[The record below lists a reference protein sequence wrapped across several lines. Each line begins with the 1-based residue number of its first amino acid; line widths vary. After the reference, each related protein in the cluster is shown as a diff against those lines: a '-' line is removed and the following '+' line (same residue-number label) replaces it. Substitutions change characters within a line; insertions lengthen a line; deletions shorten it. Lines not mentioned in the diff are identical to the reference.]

1 VSPPSAH
8 ELPIPTL
15 RPSNAAGGLHT
26 VVAALATAAAIRLSA
41 SPATAPWIAGQVLL
55 ALCFV
60 KWFSLLHEAG
70 HHTLFASR
78 ALNTAAGHLAS
89 VVTVLP
95 FTSWK
100 AVHRMHHKWTGWQD
114 KDPTT
119 SSLVPRPLAPFERV
133 VLNAAWRLWI
143 PLFSLLYRA
152 QSFWH
157 LPRLFRLFPDT
168 GARRAM
174 TVNLLALLGV
184 YVLGAWIV
192 GPATVVRLVGLGLF
206 LGFAWIDVIM
216 LSQHTHIPLR
226 LAKGEDV
233 APIPAP
239 EQAPYTRSLRFSG
252 WISTALLTGFDAHEL
267 HHVYPFVPGPRLREI
282 PWTPPNEAPAWA
294 WIRAAKRVPA
304 EVFLFKN
311 RDSSGLSI

>member
-1 VSPPSAH
+1 VSPPPPN
-8 ELPIPTL
+8 EPPIPAL
-15 RPSNAAGGLHT
+15 RPGDAAGALHT
-26 VVAALATAAAIRLSA
+26 LLALLSTAGAIRLSM
-41 SPATAPWIAGQVLL
+41 SPSFAPWIAGQVLL
-55 ALCFV
+55 ALSFV

-78 ALNTAAGHLAS
+78 GMNVVAGHLAS
-89 VVTVLP
+89 VITLLP

-100 AVHRMHHKWTGWQD
+100 AVHRMHHRWTGWQD

-119 SSLVPRPLAPFERV
+119 SSLVPRPLGGFERAAINV
-133 VLNAAWRLWI
+133 AWRAWI

-157 LPRLFRLFPDT
+157 LPRLFRLFPEP

-174 TVNLLALLGV
+174 TVNLVALLGL
-184 YVLGAWIV
+184 YVAALVIV
-192 GPATVVRLVGLGLF
+192 GPGAIVRLSGVGLY
-206 LGFAWIDVIM
+206 LGFSWMDVIM

-226 LAKGEDV
+226 LARGEDV

-239 EQAPYTRSLRFSG
+239 EQAPFTRSLRFPA
-252 WISTALLTGFDAHEL
+252 WISIGLLTGFDAHEL
-267 HHVYPFVPGPRLREI
+267 HHVYPFVPGPRLRAI

-311 RDSSGLSI
+311 RDTSGLSV